1 MTSPYHLLDQ
11 VRLLERRGRRPRN
24 ADLKRATST
33 LYYALFHALA
43 HQCANTLIGQK
54 HRQSEPWV
62 RVYRA
67 LEHGKARSEFK
78 RIALVKDFA
87 ALSQIA
93 KLFIDLQDL
102 RHHADYDPG
111 ASKLSATGVEEYY
124 KLVNEAFA
132 AMAAVPA
139 ETWREIVT
147 IILLKDRKSFL

>member
-1 MTSPYHLLDQ
+1 VTSPRHLLDQ
-11 VRLLERRGRRPRN
+11 VRLLERRGRRRRN

-33 LYYALFHALA
+33 LYYVLFHALA

-54 HRQSEPWV
+54 HRQSEAWV

-67 LEHGKARSEFK
+67 LDHGKARTEFK
-78 RIALVKDFA
+78 RIALIKDLA
-87 ALSQIA
+87 VLWQVA

-111 ASKLSATGVEEYY
+111 PSRLSAMGVEEYY
-124 KLVNEAFA
+124 KLVNEALA
-132 AMAAVPA
+132 AMDAVPA

-147 IILLKDRKSFL
+147 IILLKDRKSFP